1 MDECFSSQTKPSL
14 FRVPHKLQVH
24 LLRNVCKVQASGWL
38 FCLTLRKK
46 KRQKCV
52 LQRPETGSNK
62 VSVNRGERQAKEMQ
76 LSCQLC
82 KRVRNTRC
90 CRFYVDGE
98 ERDKRRRHKR
108 RVFSRASASSYAH
121 RTISTQNTYAHR
133 TIRAQNNKHTEL
145 IRAQNDT
152 RTEQ

>member
-14 FRVPHKLQVH
+14 FRVPQNLRVH
-24 LLRNVCKVQASGWL
+24 LLR
-38 FCLTLRKK
+38 
-46 KRQKCV
+46 
-52 LQRPETGSNK
+52 NK

-82 KRVRNTRC
+82 KRVRKTRC

-121 RTISTQNTYAHR
+121 RTISTQINMRTERYAHRTISTQNTYAHR
-133 TIRAQNNKHTEL
+133 TLRTQNKKHAGH
-145 IRAQNDT
+145 ICA
-152 RTEQ
+152 